1 MFNARDVLLYFSLK
15 FDGDYERILEAI
27 KTKVKIDENDY
38 LSVISVFKGQF
49 ITIVDGDYPEQFK
62 RIYRPPLVIYYK
74 GDVSLLSDLSK
85 AIAIVGTRKPSDYG
99 EMMTYTITRELVKH
113 GFLIV
118 SGMAKGIDA
127 CAHEATLLEKGKT
140 IAVLGSGIENPYP
153 AQNKELYQKIVT
165 SGLVLSE
172 YPGQTKPNKANFPE
186 RNRLVAGLSRGVL
199 VTEAKIHSGT
209 LITVGASLATGG
221 DIFCVP
227 SRALEDSGTNRLI
240 KDGAYLV
247 EDASDIINLWT
258 LDKN

>member
-113 GFLIV
+113 GFLVV

-153 AQNKELYQKIVT
+153 AQNKELYQKIGEA
-165 SGLVLSE
+165 GLVLSE
-172 YPGQTKPNKANFPE
+172 YPHHTKPNKSNFPE
-186 RNRLVAGLSRGVL
+186 RNRIVAGLSRGVL

-209 LITVGASLATGG
+209 LITVGASLAAGG

-247 EDASDIINLWT
+247 EDANDIINLWT
-258 LDKN
+258 LEQK

>member
-15 FDGDYERILEAI
+15 FEGDYDRILEAI
-27 KTKVKIDENDY
+27 KNKVMIDENEY
-38 LSVISVFKGQF
+38 LSTISLFKGQF
-49 ITIVDGDYPEQFK
+49 ITIVDLDYPEQFK

-74 GDVSLLSDLSK
+74 GDIRLLSDLSK
-85 AIAIVGTRKPSDYG
+85 AIAIVGTRKPSEYG

-113 GFLIV
+113 GFLVV

-140 IAVLGSGIENPYP
+140 IAVLGSGIDNPYP
-153 AQNKELYQKIVT
+153 AQNKELYQNIVA

-172 YPGQTKPNKANFPE
+172 YPGQAKPNKAHFPE

-209 LITVGASLATGG
+209 LITVGASLAMGG